1 MNLFRLV
8 VLELW
13 HRRFGFALAVL
24 TIAAATAATAG
35 ILTALAAYDMRTE
48 RLAQQRQLAVEA
60 NMSQLQEDF
69 RKLTL
74 KMGFTTV
81 IVHRDQN
88 LADLFAK
95 GFATTYM
102 PEAYGDKIAAAKVTT
117 INHVLPTLQQRINWT
132 EQNLPDVQLIG
143 AKGEV
148 YVQSKIQMPL
158 LDRVPENGV
167 VIGQQIQA
175 ARNLKV
181 GDEITM
187 LGHKLTVTGIR
198 PGNGGAEDVGLWI
211 NLPLAQQILSHPG
224 QINAIMA
231 VECMCPGD
239 RVSVIQREI
248 GSLLPD
254 VKVFEFVNV
263 ASARS
268 EARRRVNDAAAT
280 AAQQER
286 DARAADR
293 REKETLGKFLIPSLL
308 AATLV
313 AIGFLT
319 LASVRERRAEIG
331 ILRAIGVRSWQVA
344 ALFLTKA
351 AVSGFLGVAIGY
363 PVGRALGL
371 HWSRETLVTQLRLG
385 PLPLGLALLLGGIGL
400 AIFAAVIPA
409 LIAARQHP
417 AIMLREE

>member
-1 MNLFRLV
+1 MTLFHLV
-8 VLELW
+8 LRELW

-24 TIAAATAATAG
+24 TIAAATAATAAV
-35 ILTALAAYDMRTE
+35 LVALASYDARTE
-48 RLAQQRQLAVEA
+48 LLAQQRQLAVEA

-102 PEAYGDKIAAAKVTT
+102 PEAYGDRIAAAKVTT
-117 INHVLPTLQQRINWT
+117 INHVLPTLQQRINWP
-132 EQNLPDVQLIG
+132 EQNLSDVQLIG
-143 AKGEV
+143 VKGEV
-148 YVQSKIQMPL
+148 FIQSKSQLPL

-181 GDEITM
+181 GDEIT
-187 LGHKLTVTGIR
+187 LFGHKLTVTGIR
-198 PGNGGAEDVGLWI
+198 PGNGGPEDDGLWI
-211 NLPLAQQILSHPG
+211 NLPLAQQLLNHPG

-280 AAQQER
+280 AAQLER
-286 DARAADR
+286 DARAAGH
-293 REKETLGKFLIPSLL
+293 REKEALGHFLIPTLV
-308 AATLV
+308 AATLI
-313 AIGFLT
+313 AIGFVL
-319 LASVRERRAEIG
+319 LASVRERRSEIG
-331 ILRAIGVRSWQVA
+331 LLRAIGVRSWQVA

-351 AVSGFLGVAIGY
+351 AFLGFLGVALGY
-363 PVGRALGL
+363 PIGRSLGQ
-371 HWSRETLVTQLRLG
+371 HWSGETLVAQLRLG
-385 PLPLGLALLLGGIGL
+385 PVPLGLALMFGGIGL
-400 AIFAAVIPA
+400 AVLAAVIPA
-409 LIAARQHP
+409 LLAARQHP
-417 AIMLREE
+417 ALILREE